1 MIDLKAIERRA
12 AKATPVDDRIMRFR
26 YQHGGG
32 RMIRDER
39 ELVLDVYDEANREFY
54 FSARTDI
61 PALCQEV
68 RELRLALLRYGD
80 HEPSCEQMLCGEVI
94 VACTCG
100 WEEQQRLENANA

>member
-1 MIDLKAIERRA
+1 MIDLKAIEGRA

-61 PALCQEV
+61 PALCQEASAGAAEV
-68 RELRLALLRYGD
+68 RWPRIRLRRRPVCMP
-80 HEPSCEQMLCGEVI
+80 HRQPRQ
-94 VACTCG
+94 
-100 WEEQQRLENANA
+100 ENKP